1 MLYANSLLSRSR
13 ELQPKS
19 REFAPSPEQEKFLAE
34 CGSLD
39 VLQKDITSIPLIIR
53 II

>member
-13 ELQPKS
+13 EL
-19 REFAPSPEQEKFLAE
+19 APSPEQEKFLAE
-34 CGSLD
+34 CSGLD
-39 VLQKDITSIPLIIR
+39 VLRKDITSTPLIIR